1 MMILSADFMSHTMSW
16 MLSMSAG
23 IIALFLVVSI
33 VKDGMEF
40 ARGYGEGGIAK
51 ILGKA
56 VFLLV
61 VVGLVFVITNKLPEM
76 MLNMESNTIIAD
88 NSSTEE
94 PVQAVETVA
103 EATEETSVVEEP
115 KPIEEVVEEPAPIVE
130 ETAQP
135 TTEVVQAEPVVS
147 TPDPNWMPKDTL
159 EESWNYAVAH
169 KWTIMYKGKEM
180 DPKYIS
186 YKYYNITFDKDKYI
200 VTLSDK

>member
-40 ARGYGEGGIAK
+40 ARGYGEGGIGK

-76 MLNMESNTIIAD
+76 MSNMESNTIIAD

-94 PVQAVETVA
+94 PVQAA
-103 EATEETSVVEEP
+103 EPVVEEP
-115 KPIEEVVEEPAPIVE
+115 EPIVEEVAEEPAPIVE
-130 ETAQP
+130 ETTQP

>member
-1 MMILSADFMSHTMSW
+1 MNIILSSDFMSHTMSW
-16 MLSMSAG
+16 ALSMSAG

-40 ARGYGEGGIAK
+40 ARGYAEGGIVK

-56 VFLLV
+56 VFLIV
-61 VVGLVFVITNKLPEM
+61 IVGLVFVITNKLPEM
-76 MLNMESNTIIAD
+76 MSNMESNTIIAD

-94 PVQAVETVA
+94 PVQAA
-103 EATEETSVVEEP
+103 EPVVEEP
-115 KPIEEVVEEPAPIVE
+115 EPIVEEVAEEPAPIVE
-130 ETAQP
+130 ETTQP
-135 TTEVVQAEPVVS
+135 TTEVVQAAPVES
-147 TPDPNWMPKDTL
+147 TPDPNWMPKDNL
-159 EESWNYAVAH
+159 EDSWNYAVAH

-200 VTLSDK
+200 VTLTDK